1 MTDFCLKPGTVLH
14 SPMCNYKVVKELG
27 HGGFGITYLV
37 EGVVNV
43 GCIPVTVRFALKEH
57 FINTLCHRDP
67 LSQRVAVAQP
77 TQQEVDRS
85 LRAFIAEAQRLKELG
100 ISHPNIVKV
109 NEVFEANG
117 TAYFVMEYLDGGS
130 LADYVKQRGR
140 LSFEEMAALMEPV
153 CNCVALLHRNNVAHY
168 DIKPL
173 NIMLVNNDDQLRPV
187 LIDFGLAKHY
197 DGQGNATSSIAAAGY
212 TPGYA
217 PVEQYGGFTSFQP
230 TADVYA
236 LGATIL
242 FCLTGHTPARSQELR
257 LNDVRNELHALNLST
272 SAINALLPALEY
284 RPEDRPADAAVLA
297 AAVFHSAAALFTPSQ
312 TTVKMPPRPINPPAP
327 TPTDPIPTNPQP
339 TGNRKWLKPTLI
351 AAGIVLALILGYNLL
366 PNFLTAEQMYQKGKS
381 YYDNNQY
388 TEAVVWYRKAA
399 DQGYAGAQFELGR
412 CFANGWGVTK
422 DYNEAVRWFR
432 KAADQGHA
440 EAQYELGV
448 CYEYGQG
455 VTQDYNEAVRWLRK
469 AADQGD
475 ASAQNNL
482 GYCYAHGRGVT
493 QDYNEAVRWY
503 RKATDQGNAAAQSN
517 LGYCY
522 ERGNGV
528 PQDYNEAVRWYRKAA
543 DQGNAVAQIF
553 LANCYEN
560 GWGVPYSEFEALKW
574 YRKAAAQGSQV
585 AKQAV
590 QRLESEGYM

>member
-1 MTDFCLKPGTVLH
+1 
-14 SPMCNYKVVKELG
+14 MCS
-27 HGGFGITYLV
+27 
-37 EGVVNV
+37 
-43 GCIPVTVRFALKEH
+43 
-57 FINTLCHRDP
+57 RDP
-67 LSQRVAVAQP
+67 LTQRVVVPQP
-77 TQQEVDRS
+77 AQQEVDRS

-242 FCLTGHTPARSQELR
+242 FCLTGHTPTRSQELR
-257 LNDVRNELHALNLST
+257 LNDVRNELHNLNLST

-284 RPEDRPADAAVLA
+284 RPDDRPADAAALA
-297 AAVFHSAAALFTPSQ
+297 ASVFHSAAAPYTPSQ
-312 TTVKMPPRPINPPAP
+312 STVKMPPRPINPPAP
-327 TPTDPIPTNPQP
+327 SPTNPIPTKPQP
-339 TGNRKWLKPTLI
+339 TGYRKWLTPILI
-351 AAGIVLALILGYNLL
+351 AAGIVLALILGYILL
-366 PNFLTAEQMYQKGKS
+366 SDGGSDTDTDTVMTDSAVVDTAIIETSAIAQAQESTPARQQDTLTAEQMYQKGKS
-381 YYDNNQY
+381 YYDNEQY
-388 TEAVVWYRKAA
+388 TEAV
-399 DQGYAGAQFELGR
+399 Q
-412 CFANGWGVTK
+412 
-422 DYNEAVRWFR
+422 WFR
-432 KAADQGHA
+432 KAADKGLA
-440 EAQYELGV
+440 EAQNLLGW
-448 CYEYGQG
+448 CY
-455 VTQDYNEAVRWLRK
+455 YNGE
-469 AADQGD
+469 
-475 ASAQNNL
+475 
-482 GYCYAHGRGVT
+482 GVT

-503 RKATDQGNAAAQSN
+503 RKAADQDYAKAQNN
-517 LGYCY
+517 LGDCY
-522 ERGNGV
+522 YFGKGV
-528 PQDYNEAVRWYRKAA
+528 TQNYPEAVRWFRKAA
-543 DQGNAVAQIF
+543 DQGYAAAQGT
-553 LANCYEN
+553 LGMYYEY
-560 GWGVPYSEFEALKW
+560 GWCGLPQNKSEALKW
-574 YRKAAAQGSQV
+574 HRKAAAQGYSPSK
-585 AKQAV
+585 AAV
-590 QRLESEGYM
+590 QSLERE

>member
-43 GCIPVTVRFALKEH
+43 DSIPVTVRFALKEH
-57 FINTLCHRDP
+57 FINTLCTRDP
-67 LSQRVAVAQP
+67 LTQRVVVSQP
-77 TQQEVDRS
+77 AQQEVDRS
-85 LRAFIAEAQRLKELG
+85 LRAFIAEAKRLKELG

-173 NIMLVNNDDQLRPV
+173 NIMLVNNDGQLRPV

-257 LNDVRNELHALNLST
+257 LNDVRNELHTLNLST

-284 RPEDRPADAAVLA
+284 RPDDRPADAAALA
-297 AAVFHSAAALFTPSQ
+297 ASVFHSAAAPFSPSQ
-312 TTVKMPPRPINPPAP
+312 STVKMPPRPINQPDS
-327 TPTDPIPTNPQP
+327 TPTNPNPPKPQP
-339 TGNRKWLKPTLI
+339 TGNRKWLKPILI
-351 AAGIVLALILGYNLL
+351 ATGIVIALILGYILL
-366 PNFLTAEQMYQKGKS
+366 P
-381 YYDNNQY
+381 
-388 TEAVVWYRKAA
+388 
-399 DQGYAGAQFELGR
+399 
-412 CFANGWGVTK
+412 
-422 DYNEAVRWFR
+422 
-432 KAADQGHA
+432 
-440 EAQYELGV
+440 
-448 CYEYGQG
+448 
-455 VTQDYNEAVRWLRK
+455 
-469 AADQGD
+469 
-475 ASAQNNL
+475 
-482 GYCYAHGRGVT
+482 
-493 QDYNEAVRWY
+493 
-503 RKATDQGNAAAQSN
+503 
-517 LGYCY
+517 
-522 ERGNGV
+522 GV
-528 PQDYNEAVRWYRKAA
+528 PQFILGEYHYYVTADDNEAVRWYRKAA
-543 DQGNAVAQIF
+543 DQGHAEAQNRLGTYYEYGRGVTEDYDEAVRWYRKAADQDLAEAQNNLGECYYYGRGVTQHYTEAVRWYRKAAEQGHSLAQIQ
-553 LANCYEN
+553 LGRCYEN
-560 GWGVPYSEFEALKW
+560 GRGVPQSKSEALKW
-574 YRKAAAQGSQV
+574 YRKAAAQRYSY
-585 AKQAV
+585 AKEAV
-590 QRLESEGYM
+590 QRLESEGYR